1 MTKTASIW
9 DKLCLWVSCFVLH
22 GICELSY
29 NWRHGG
35 AYLTKRFWTVHQ
47 QEELLEATQTPFSR
61 TDGYDPKCI
70 FSSHVGFG
78 WWIELYS
85 VSNTFPFSH
94 LKRGVMYHTIF
105 FLLATQP
112 EYRLW
117 RKNMMWWNAHRIVG
131 LYCTLTYIDNLT
143 ADERSFTVEGHKHKR
158 AHKYQ
163 I

>member
-1 MTKTASIW
+1 M
-9 DKLCLWVSCFVLH
+9 WVALFYMEFLNYLTTC
-22 GICELSY
+22 CDEET
-29 NWRHGG
+29 
-35 AYLTKRFWTVHQ
+35 YLTKKFWTVHQ
-47 QEELLEATQTPFSR
+47 QEELLEATQIHFSR

-70 FSSHVGFG
+70 FSSRVGFG

-85 VSNTFPFSH
+85 VSNIFPFIH

-105 FLLATQP
+105 FLLTTQP

-117 RKNMMWWNAHRIVG
+117 TKNMMW
-131 LYCTLTYIDNLT
+131 CTLTYVDNLI
-143 ADERSFTVEGHKHKR
+143 ADGRSLTVEGHKRKH